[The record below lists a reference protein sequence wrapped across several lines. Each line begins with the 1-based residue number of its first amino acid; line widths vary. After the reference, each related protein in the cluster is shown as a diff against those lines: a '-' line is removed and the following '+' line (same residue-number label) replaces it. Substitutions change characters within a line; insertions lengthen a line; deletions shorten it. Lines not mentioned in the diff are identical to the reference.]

1 MPFRWVL
8 IILVILFMESEVRRI
23 VFQADSSSSL
33 LSQATSS
40 KYISLPFMIGDILG
54 FMVLLGMG
62 LLGSEDIIVSM
73 IDVSVSW

>member
-33 LSQATSS
+33 LSQANSS

-62 LLGSEDIIVSM
+62 VLGSEDIIVSM